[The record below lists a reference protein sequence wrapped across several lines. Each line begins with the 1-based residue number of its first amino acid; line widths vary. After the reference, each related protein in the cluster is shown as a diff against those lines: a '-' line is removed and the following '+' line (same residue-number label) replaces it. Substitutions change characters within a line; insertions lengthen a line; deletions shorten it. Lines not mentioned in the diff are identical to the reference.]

1 MTRRGKL
8 STDPGRP
15 PGLARGR
22 VTALCVIWIM
32 AFLLLLGR
40 LADLQL
46 LRARALQIIAIRQ
59 QLESLTLP
67 AARGSITDR
76 SGRPLAINVEVES
89 VYAVP
94 RAVTETS
101 PWKMPGSP

>member
-1 MTRRGKL
+1 M
-8 STDPGRP
+8 
-15 PGLARGR
+15 
-22 VTALCVIWIM
+22 TALCVIWIM

-40 LADLQL
+40 LADLQV
-46 LRARALQIIAIRQ
+46 LRARALQLIATRQ

-76 SGRPLAINVEVES
+76 GGRPLAINVEVES

-94 RAVTETS
+94 RAVADNAAFARAVAPALRLTPAEV
-101 PWKMPGSP
+101 